1 MFSEVFWKQIGHNM
15 FLMKNDQTDQAIL
28 KRHPFF
34 KTNYQPVRE
43 DQRVEIYMPMMT
55 ENQYIV

>member
-1 MFSEVFWKQIGHNM
+1 M

-28 KRHPFF
+28 KRYPFF